1 MAFPARP
8 LLLLALLARAALA
21 QFESLCFP
29 SDQSRYQFVDKSGTT
44 WRWDL
49 STLCRPTGTWSYS
62 GFGTEGQAF
71 YFNVGGNSSIACSDY
86 INTVRGPRR
95 RGGAPPRGWATA
107 TLCVCASMRARSR
120 APWRKYSIAHAQ
132 ARSAALASCTYRVLE
147 HALEVALA
155 LRALECAQYLCA
167 RALVVCIAR
176 AICARARACAG
187 ACSHAASSAIAPR
200 SLRTRTHLAP
210 SFFSSPSQPARCL
223 APNVRIVGRCCAN
236 ATARPRRE
244 PPRRL
249 PAR

>member
-1 MAFPARP
+1 MASPARP

-107 TLCVCASMRARSR
+107 TLCVCASMRARSG
-120 APWRKYSIAHAQ
+120 APWRKYSVAHAQ
-132 ARSAALASCTYRVLE
+132 ARPAALASCTYRLLE
-147 HALEVALA
+147 HAACLSTP
-155 LRALECAQYLCA
+155 RA
-167 RALVVCIAR
+167 
-176 AICARARACAG
+176 
-187 ACSHAASSAIAPR
+187 
-200 SLRTRTHLAP
+200 
-210 SFFSSPSQPARCL
+210 
-223 APNVRIVGRCCAN
+223 
-236 ATARPRRE
+236 
-244 PPRRL
+244 
-249 PAR
+249 